1 MIVFLIITVIDSIK
15 GLLDIQKCGSG
26 GVDKNGNKIFEAH
39 LLFTIRHPLCGGGQ
53 GLNNIG
59 DISSNNEKFI
69 TESKDRDDAINAGN
83 KLANIIENL
92 DKESEKSDLGG
103 KSGSLIV
110 HNPPKKSLIN
120 KSFAESY
127 LIKSIEIKKKT
138 IVSEIIKFKIEGCD
152 KYFGN
157 IVLKFSE
164 DDLKDE
170 NLDICKLIENC
181 PQFNNKKIVE
191 TSDVLYLITDRIS
204 SDEDITKDFIVH
216 ERLYFQNI
224 NEWFELKFVIYHSYS
239 GPNYGHYV
247 AYCKFRGEWYY
258 FDDLEYDYA
267 EKKNPPLYDNQ
278 DNYYYPVSL
287 YYVKIKNEDL

>member
-1 MIVFLIITVIDSIK
+1 MSLI
-15 GLLDIQKCGSG
+15 DI
-26 GVDKNGNKIFEAH
+26 
-39 LLFTIRHPLCGGGQ
+39 PL
-53 GLNNIG
+53 
-59 DISSNNEKFI
+59 SNTN
-69 TESKDRDDAINAGN
+69 R
-83 KLANIIENL
+83 
-92 DKESEKSDLGG
+92 
-103 KSGSLIV
+103 GSLIV

-120 KSFAESY
+120 KSFAENY

-204 SDEDITKDFIVH
+204 SDEDITKDFIVY

-247 AYCKFRGEWYY
+247 AYSKFRGEWYY
-258 FDDLEYDYA
+258 FNDLSYDYA
-267 EKKNPPLYDNQ
+267 EKKILLYMI
-278 DNYYYPVSL
+278 
-287 YYVKIKNEDL
+287 IKTIIIIL